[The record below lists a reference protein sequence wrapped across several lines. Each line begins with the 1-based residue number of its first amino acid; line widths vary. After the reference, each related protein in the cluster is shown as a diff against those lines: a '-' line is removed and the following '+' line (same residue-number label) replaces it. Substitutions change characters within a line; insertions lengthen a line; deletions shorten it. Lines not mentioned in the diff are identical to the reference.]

1 MSSRNSRRGI
11 MRKILVEVKS
21 YTEEHF
27 QEASLEEAAVR
38 VNLSASYLSRI
49 LKEKCGF

>member
-1 MSSRNSRRGI
+1 MSSRNSRRGYYE
-11 MRKILVEVKS
+11 KILVEVKS

-38 VNLSASYLSRI
+38 SQSECQLFITYL
-49 LKEKCGF
+49 KGEM